1 MVYFLG
7 RDVQVWFGTEEQAN
21 GLFFSGSASGPNWD
35 MSNATTVSN
44 YTRFAIPCASG
55 AVVDGGPNV
64 NSSMENFVTGVD
76 LSIGAM
82 DDDITYL
89 GFRDVTKV
97 EIKKETTLTITRKKV
112 NAVWDQVFNNARFGI
127 TGTSLISASGLEEP
141 TITRGYRIWLKL
153 KDANTVFTLRNA
165 CIQGHTVTENA
176 DGTADETLEFM
187 SYIDPKIATV
197 SITAATDAGDL

>member
-7 RDVQVWFGTEEQAN
+7 RDVQVWLGTEEQSN
-21 GLFFSGSASGPNWD
+21 GLFYSGSATGPNWD
-35 MSNATTVSN
+35 TSDATSVSN
-44 YTRFAIPCASG
+44 YVRFAIPCGSG
-55 AVVDGGPNV
+55 AAVTTSDVA
-64 NSSMENFVTGVD
+64 ENFITGVD

-97 EIKKETTLTITRKKV
+97 EIKKETTLTLTRKKT
-112 NAVWDQVFNNARFGI
+112 NAVWDQVFNNARFGL
-127 TGTSLISASGLEEP
+127 TGSSLLGASALEEP
-141 TITRGYRIWLKL
+141 TTTRGYRIWIKL
-153 KDANTVFTLRNA
+153 KDSDTVFTLRNS

-187 SYIDPKIATV
+187 SYIDPKIATAA
-197 SITAATDAGDL
+197 IATATDGTEL

>member
-7 RDVQVWFGTEEQAN
+7 RDVNIWFGTEEQSN
-21 GLFFSGSASGPNWD
+21 GLFYSGSATGPNWD
-35 MSNATTVSN
+35 TSNATSVSN
-44 YTRFAIPCASG
+44 YVRFAIPCASG
-55 AVVDGGPNV
+55 AAVSATNATA
-64 NSSMENFVTGVD
+64 ENFVTGVD

-112 NAVWDQVFNNARFGI
+112 NAAWDQVFNNARFGI
-127 TGTSLISASGLEEP
+127 TGTALIGASGLEEP
-141 TITRGYRIWLKL
+141 TTTRGYRLWLKL
-153 KDANTVFTLRNA
+153 KDGDTVFTLRNA

-187 SYIDPKIATV
+187 SYIDPKIATAA
-197 SITAATDAGDL
+197 ITTATDAGDL

>member
-7 RDVQVWFGTEEQAN
+7 RDVQVWLGTEEQSN
-21 GLFFSGSASGPNWD
+21 GLFYSGSATGPNWD
-35 MSNATTVSN
+35 TSDATSVSN
-44 YTRFAIPCASG
+44 YVRFAIPCGSG
-55 AVVDGGPNV
+55 AAVTTSDVA
-64 NSSMENFVTGVD
+64 ENFITGVD

-197 SITAATDAGDL
+197 SITAATDSGDL